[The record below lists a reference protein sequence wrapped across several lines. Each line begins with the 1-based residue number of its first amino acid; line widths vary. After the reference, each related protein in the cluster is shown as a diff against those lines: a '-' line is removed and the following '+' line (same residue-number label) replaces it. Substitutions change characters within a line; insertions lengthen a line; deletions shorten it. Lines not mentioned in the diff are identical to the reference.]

1 MALIKCSNCNADVS
15 DKATTCPKCNK
26 PMNNQKRAAI
36 KGILFFIV
44 LFALYGGVLIYEN
57 YFQFGSVDSA
67 SKNVQYKTFV
77 CTSSDDGD
85 HKISFYD
92 DNTFTYYIKPSY
104 SNEWVKITN
113 GSYEIKEFRSEK
125 KDKIGIF
132 VRADNVSNLSFL
144 MIDLSDMRFY
154 WADMYIGKAEI
165 E

>member
-1 MALIKCSNCNADVS
+1 MALNKCSNCNADVS
-15 DKATTCPKCNK
+15 DKATVCPKCNK
-26 PMNNQKRAAI
+26 PLNNQKRAAM
-36 KGILFFIV
+36 KGIIFFIV
-44 LFALYGGVLIYEN
+44 LFALCGGVLIYEN
-57 YFQFGSVDSA
+57 YFKFGSVDSA

-85 HKISFYD
+85 HKVTFY

-104 SNEWVKITN
+104 SNKWVKITD

-132 VRADNVSNLSFL
+132 VRADKVSNLSLL

>member
-1 MALIKCSNCNADVS
+1 M
-15 DKATTCPKCNK
+15 
-26 PMNNQKRAAI
+26 
-36 KGILFFIV
+36 KGILLSIMI
-44 LFALYGGVLIYEN
+44 FALCGGVWIYEN
-57 YFQFGSVDSA
+57 YFEFGSVDSA
-67 SKNVQYKTFV
+67 SKNVKYKTFV

-85 HKISFYD
+85 HKVTFY

-104 SNEWVKITN
+104 SNEWIKITN
-113 GSYEIKEFRSEK
+113 GSYEIKEFSSEK

-132 VRADNVSNLSFL
+132 VRADKVSNLSFL